1 MGMNVKVNRVGIT
14 RKIRELAKIDFSNL
28 TKKTSLIEVDE
39 VEYARD
45 KVETI
50 DDYFQIYAGDGILRI
65 KIKKGK
71 NMFLRNFINQNID
84 NNFDFTVE
92 SSKGNVEII
101 IEEQSINDTNME
113 NLIKLMY
120 VHTML

>member
-14 RKIRELAKIDFSNL
+14 RKIRELAKLDFSNL

-65 KIKKGK
+65 KVKKGK
-71 NMFLRNFINQNID
+71 NMFLRFN
-84 NNFDFTVE
+84 
-92 SSKGNVEII
+92 G
-101 IEEQSINDTNME
+101 
-113 NLIKLMY
+113 
-120 VHTML
+120 

>member
-1 MGMNVKVNRVGIT
+1 MGMNVKVSRVNIT
-14 RKIRELAKIDFSNL
+14 QKIRELAKIDFKNL
-28 TKKTSLIEVDE
+28 IKRTSLIETNE
-39 VEYARD
+39 LQYTKD

-65 KIKKGK
+65 KVKKGK
-71 NMFLRNFINQNID
+71 NLFLRSFINQNVD
-84 NNFDFTVE
+84 NLFDFTVE
-92 SSKGNVEII
+92 YNKGEVTII
-101 IEEQSINDTNME
+101 VDETSINDTNME